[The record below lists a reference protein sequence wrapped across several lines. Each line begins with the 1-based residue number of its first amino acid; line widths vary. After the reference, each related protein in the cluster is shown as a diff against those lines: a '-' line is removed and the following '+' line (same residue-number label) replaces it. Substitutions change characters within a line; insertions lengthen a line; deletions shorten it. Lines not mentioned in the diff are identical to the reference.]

1 MAAVQKRKYKKPM
14 IKFVTDV
21 NIILECLYEVY
32 GQEEQHVLEG
42 KDIQKT
48 MIFPFLKML
57 ENQCKGITVREI
69 HKKLW
74 EIYIA
79 ERTKEPFISNA
90 ESLLK
95 PLKRAEEN
103 VNVLQ

>member
-1 MAAVQKRKYKKPM
+1 MAAVQKRKYEKPM
-14 IKFVTDV
+14 IKVVTDM

-57 ENQCKGITVREI
+57 ENQCNGITVREI

-95 PLKRAEEN
+95 PLKRTEEN

>member
-1 MAAVQKRKYKKPM
+1 MMEAKKKYEKPA
-14 IKFVTDV
+14 FRLVTDLGS
-21 NIILECLYEVY
+21 ILECLYEVY

-57 ENQCKGITVREI
+57 ENQCNGITVREI

>member
-1 MAAVQKRKYKKPM
+1 MEVLQKKYEKPM
-14 IKFVTDV
+14 IKFATDM

-32 GQEEQHVLEG
+32 GQEEHHVLEG
-42 KDIQKT
+42 KDIRKT

-57 ENQCKGITVREI
+57 ESQCNGITVREI

-74 EIYIA
+74 KIYIS
-79 ERTKEPFISNA
+79 ERSKEPFISSA

-95 PLKRAEEN
+95 PVKREEEN
-103 VNVLQ
+103 VNALQ

>member
-1 MAAVQKRKYKKPM
+1 MAAVQKRKYEKPM
-14 IKFVTDV
+14 IKFVTDM

-57 ENQCKGITVREI
+57 ENQCNGITVSEI

-74 EIYIA
+74 EIYTA
-79 ERTKEPFISNA
+79 ERSKEPFISNA
-90 ESLLK
+90 ESILK